1 MIDQSKDEL
10 SEIEKEHNRFLANIC
25 TDMMVCPHC
34 GKLVGTLAGVPP
46 VCPHCRNELTPNFRT
61 VQKRLGESIFKIL
74 NDFLKNKRNEND

>member
-25 TDMMVCPHC
+25 KDMMVCPHC

-46 VCPHCRNELTPNFRT
+46 VCPHCR
-61 VQKRLGESIFKIL
+61 KRLGESIFKIL

>member
-46 VCPHCRNELTPNFRT
+46 VCPHCR
-61 VQKRLGESIFKIL
+61 KRLGE
-74 NDFLKNKRNEND
+74 